1 MRRVW
6 VNAVVCCCTLCL
18 FSGKALPQSPD
29 TFESLLS
36 LAQQAQ
42 ARSDFQ
48 SAAEFYCQAAKLHPE
63 IAELR
68 ANLGLMY
75 YQTGKDEKAI
85 ESFSEAIR
93 LKPALFVPNLFLG
106 LDYVKLKRFKEA
118 IPYLKRAVLS
128 NPRDAQPQLALGQ
141 AYAGTGNTHLAID
154 SYLRASKIDPG
165 KADTWYHLGVSYLE
179 QVESNA
185 RILFTRHKESVYLQA
200 LIGETLSE
208 QRAFIQA
215 DQTYKKLLAMAA
227 FPVGTHVSY
236 GFVLVGQHDTVAAER
251 EFNAEFA
258 ANPGSLMAKLGLAR
272 VHLEQGAIE
281 RSAKEIEEV
290 FKTDAGFLKSNAAQF
305 SVGLSQQN
313 RAGMKRVLEERRA
326 AGESQ
331 AEIATLFSSDTAE
344 NPGLRPSTESDSAA
358 EPTQLLIA
366 GAAELYTKGRYGD
379 CAALLR
385 SRFSLLKAKDLH
397 LLASC
402 AYATGDY
409 QNAFAAATKLAA
421 NVTTEDE
428 GLYWETKSAQ
438 KLATEALAQASR
450 RDSAS
455 PKLHILLGDIYR
467 QRKDFLAA
475 GQEYR
480 KAMALKPED
489 TGALFGL
496 ALALLGD
503 NQIDEA
509 FRMAQAALGSNPE
522 DPELN
527 TLMGELFCAKHD
539 YSSAEPYLK
548 KSSNTKPEL
557 ASHVHALLGKVYAET
572 NRPQQAITELKLA
585 LAGDRDGRLH
595 YQIGRLYLKVG
606 DRASAAQAFEV
617 SERMKHEE
625 LHRAAVSLQQGE
637 YSEESQ

>member
-1 MRRVW
+1 M
-6 VNAVVCCCTLCL
+6 LCL
-18 FSGKALPQSPD
+18 ASGRALPQSPD

-36 LAQQAQ
+36 SAQQAQ

-48 SAAEFYCQAAKLHPE
+48 SAAEFYRQAAKLHPE

-128 NPRDAQPQLALGQ
+128 NPGDAQPQLALGQ
-141 AYAGTGNTHLAID
+141 AYTGIGNTHLAID
-154 SYLRASKIDPG
+154 SYLRASKTDPG
-165 KADTWYHLGVSYLE
+165 KADTCYHLGVSYLE

-185 RILFTRHKESVYLQA
+185 RILFTRHKESAYLQA

-215 DQTYKKLLAMAA
+215 AETYKKLLAMPA
-227 FPVGTHVSY
+227 FPAGTHASY
-236 GFVLVGQHDTVAAER
+236 GFVLLGQHDSVASER
-251 EFNAEFA
+251 EFNAELA
-258 ANPGSLMAKLGLAR
+258 ANPGSLIAKVGLAR
-272 VHLEQGAIE
+272 LHLEQGATE
-281 RSAKEIEEV
+281 RSAKEIEDV
-290 FKTDAGFLKSNAAQF
+290 FTTDRGFLISNVAQF
-305 SVGLSQQN
+305 NAGLSQQN
-313 RAGMKRVLEERRA
+313 RADLKRGFEERRA
-326 AGESQ
+326 AGEGQ
-331 AEIATLFSSDTAE
+331 AEIATLFSADTAD
-344 NPGLRPSTESDSAA
+344 NSGLRPNTESESAA
-358 EPTQLLIA
+358 EPAQSPIA
-366 GAAELYTKGRYGD
+366 GAAELYTKGRYRD
-379 CAALLR
+379 CAALLM
-385 SRFSLLKAKDLH
+385 SRFSLLKTQYLH

-409 QNAFAAATKLAA
+409 SNAFAAATKLEA
-421 NVTTEDE
+421 NVTTEAE

-450 RDSAS
+450 LDSAS

-475 GQEYR
+475 EQEYR
-480 KAMALKPED
+480 KAMALQPKD

-509 FRMAQAALGSNPE
+509 FRMAQAALASNPE

-539 YSSAEPYLK
+539 YPGAEPYLK
-548 KSSNTKPEL
+548 KSSNSKPEL

-572 NRPQQAITELKLA
+572 NRPQQAITELRLA
-585 LAGDRDGRLH
+585 LAGDKDGRLH

-606 DRASAAQAFEV
+606 DRRSAEEAFEV
-617 SERMKHEE
+617 SERMKKEG
-625 LHRAAVSLQQGE
+625 LDRAAVSLQQGE
-637 YSEESQ
+637 YSVEPQ

>member
-1 MRRVW
+1 MRCCL
-6 VNAVVCCCTLCL
+6 VCLASSIA
-18 FSGKALPQSPD
+18 FPQSPN
-29 TFESLLS
+29 TFESLLAS
-36 LAQQAQ
+36 AQQAQ
-42 ARSDFQ
+42 ARNDFQ
-48 SAAEFYCQAAKLHPE
+48 SAAEFYRQALELHPE

-85 ESFSEAIR
+85 ESFSEAVR
-93 LKPALFVPNLFLG
+93 LKPVLFVPNLFLG

-118 IPYLKRAVLS
+118 IPYLKRAALS
-128 NPRDAQPQLALGQ
+128 NPGDVQPQLALGQ
-141 AYAGTGNTHLAID
+141 AYAGTGNPHLAIN
-154 SYLRASKIDPG
+154 SYLQASKIDPG

-185 RILFTRHKESVYLQA
+185 RTLFTRHKESAYLQA
-200 LIGETLSE
+200 LIAETLSE

-215 DQTYKKLLAMAA
+215 DETYKKLLAMPT
-227 FPVGTHVSY
+227 FPAGAHASY
-236 GFVLVGQHDTVAAER
+236 GFVLLSQHDPVAAEP
-251 EFNAEFA
+251 EFNAELA

-272 VHLEQGAIE
+272 VHLEQGATE
-281 RSAKEIEEV
+281 RSAREIENV
-290 FKTDAGFLKSNAAQF
+290 FKTDPGFLKSNAAQF
-305 SVGLSQQN
+305 RAGLSQQN
-313 RAGMKRVLEERRA
+313 RTDLKHVFEERRA
-326 AGESQ
+326 AGEGQ
-331 AEIATLFSSDTAE
+331 AEIATLFSADTAE
-344 NPGLRPSTESDSAA
+344 NPGLRPSTESKSAA
-358 EPTQLLIA
+358 EPTQLPIA
-366 GAAELYTKGRYGD
+366 KAAELYTKGRYCD
-379 CAALLR
+379 CAALLT
-385 SRFSLLKAKDLH
+385 SRFSLLKAKDFH

-409 QNAFAAATKLAA
+409 RDAFAAATKLVA
-421 NVTTEDE
+421 NVATEAG

-450 RDSAS
+450 LDSAS
-455 PKLHILLGDIYR
+455 PKLHILLGDVYR

-475 GQEYR
+475 EQEYR
-480 KAMALKPED
+480 KALTLQPQD

-509 FRMAQAALGSNPE
+509 FRMAQAAVGRSPE
-522 DPELN
+522 DPEFN
-527 TLMGELFCAKHD
+527 TLMGEILCAKHD
-539 YSSAEPYLK
+539 YSGAEPYLK
-548 KSSNTKPEL
+548 KSVSTKPEL
-557 ASHVHALLGKVYAET
+557 VSHVHALLGKVYAET

-606 DRASAAQAFEV
+606 DRASAAEAFEV

-625 LHRAAVSLQQGE
+625 LHRAAVALQQGE
-637 YSEESQ
+637 YSGEPQ

>member
-1 MRRVW
+1 
-6 VNAVVCCCTLCL
+6 VCLASSIA
-18 FSGKALPQSPD
+18 FPQSPN
-29 TFESLLS
+29 TFESLLAS
-36 LAQQAQ
+36 AQQAQ
-42 ARSDFQ
+42 ARNDFQ
-48 SAAEFYCQAAKLHPE
+48 SAAEFYRQALELHPE

-85 ESFSEAIR
+85 ESFSEAVR
-93 LKPALFVPNLFLG
+93 LKPVLFVPNLFLG

-118 IPYLKRAVLS
+118 IPYLKRAALS
-128 NPRDAQPQLALGQ
+128 NPGDVQPQLALGQ
-141 AYAGTGNTHLAID
+141 AYAGTGNPHLAIN
-154 SYLRASKIDPG
+154 SYLQASKIDPG

-185 RILFTRHKESVYLQA
+185 RTLFTRHKESAYLQA
-200 LIGETLSE
+200 LIAETLSE

-215 DQTYKKLLAMAA
+215 DETYKKLLAMPT
-227 FPVGTHVSY
+227 FPAGAHASY
-236 GFVLVGQHDTVAAER
+236 GFVLLSQHDPVAAER
-251 EFNAEFA
+251 EFNAELA

-272 VHLEQGAIE
+272 VHLEQGATE
-281 RSAKEIEEV
+281 RSAREIENV
-290 FKTDAGFLKSNAAQF
+290 FKTDPGFLKSNAAQF
-305 SVGLSQQN
+305 RAGLSQQN
-313 RAGMKRVLEERRA
+313 RTDLKHVFEERRA
-326 AGESQ
+326 AGEGQ
-331 AEIATLFSSDTAE
+331 AEIATLFSADTAE
-344 NPGLRPSTESDSAA
+344 NPGLRPSTESESAA
-358 EPTQLLIA
+358 EPTQLPIA
-366 GAAELYTKGRYGD
+366 KAAELYTKGRYCD
-379 CAALLR
+379 CAALLT
-385 SRFSLLKAKDLH
+385 SRFALLKAKDLH

-409 QNAFAAATKLAA
+409 RDAFAAATKLVA
-421 NVTTEDE
+421 NVATAAG

-450 RDSAS
+450 LDSAS
-455 PKLHILLGDIYR
+455 PKLHILLGDVYR

-475 GQEYR
+475 EQEYR
-480 KAMALKPED
+480 KALTLQPQD

-509 FRMAQAALGSNPE
+509 FRMAQAAVGRSPE
-522 DPELN
+522 DPEFN
-527 TLMGELFCAKHD
+527 TLMGEILCAKHD
-539 YSSAEPYLK
+539 YSGAEPYLK
-548 KSSNTKPEL
+548 KSVSTKPEL
-557 ASHVHALLGKVYAET
+557 VSHVHALLGKVYAET

-606 DRASAAQAFEV
+606 DRASAAEAFEV

-625 LHRAAVSLQQGE
+625 LHRAAVALQQGE
-637 YSEESQ
+637 YSGEPQ

>member
-1 MRRVW
+1 
-6 VNAVVCCCTLCL
+6 
-18 FSGKALPQSPD
+18 
-29 TFESLLS
+29 
-36 LAQQAQ
+36 
-42 ARSDFQ
+42 
-48 SAAEFYCQAAKLHPE
+48 
-63 IAELR
+63 
-68 ANLGLMY
+68 MY

-118 IPYLKRAVLS
+118 IPYLKRAALS
-128 NPRDAQPQLALGQ
+128 NPGDAQPQLALGQ
-141 AYAGTGNTHLAID
+141 AYAGTGNTHLAIG

-165 KADTWYHLGVSYLE
+165 KADTWYHVGVSYLE

-185 RILFTRHKESVYLQA
+185 RILFTRHKESAYLQA
-200 LIGETLSE
+200 LIGETLFE

-215 DQTYKKLLAMAA
+215 DETYKKLLAMPA
-227 FPVGTHVSY
+227 FPVGTHASY
-236 GFVLVGQHDTVAAER
+236 GFVLLSQHDSVAAER
-251 EFNAEFA
+251 EFNAELA

-272 VHLEQGAIE
+272 LHLEQGATE
-281 RSAKEIEEV
+281 HSAKEIEEV

-305 SVGLSQQN
+305 SAGLSQQN
-313 RAGMKRVLEERRA
+313 RAGLKRLFEERRA

-331 AEIATLFSSDTAE
+331 EEIAILFSADTAE
-344 NPGLRPSTESDSAA
+344 NPGLRPSSTESESVA
-358 EPTQLLIA
+358 EPTQLPIA
-366 GAAELYTKGRYGD
+366 KATELYTKGRYSD
-379 CAALLR
+379 CAALLT
-385 SRFSLLKAKDLH
+385 SRFSLLKAKDVQ

-409 QNAFAAATKLAA
+409 QNAFAAATKLVA
-421 NVTTEDE
+421 NVTTEAE

-450 RDSAS
+450 LDSAS

-467 QRKDFLAA
+467 QRKDFFAA
-475 GQEYR
+475 EQEYR
-480 KAMALKPED
+480 KAMALQPQD

-509 FRMAQAALGSNPE
+509 FRMAQAAIGSNPE

-527 TLMGELFCAKHD
+527 TLMGEILCAKHD
-539 YSSAEPYLK
+539 YSGAEPYLK
-548 KSSNTKPEL
+548 RSVSTKPEL
-557 ASHVHALLGKVYAET
+557 VSHVHALLGKVYAET

-585 LAGDRDGRLH
+585 LGGDRDGRLH

-617 SERMKHEE
+617 SERMKYEE
-625 LHRAAVSLQQGE
+625 LHRAAVALQQGE
-637 YSEESQ
+637 YIGESQ

>member
-1 MRRVW
+1 
-6 VNAVVCCCTLCL
+6 VCLASSIA
-18 FSGKALPQSPD
+18 FPQSPN
-29 TFESLLS
+29 TFESLLAS
-36 LAQQAQ
+36 AQQAQ

-48 SAAEFYCQAAKLHPE
+48 SAAEFYRQALELHPE

-118 IPYLKRAVLS
+118 IPYLKRAALS
-128 NPRDAQPQLALGQ
+128 NPGDVQPQLALGQ
-141 AYAGTGNTHLAID
+141 AYAGTGNPHLAIN
-154 SYLRASKIDPG
+154 SYLQASKIDPG

-185 RILFTRHKESVYLQA
+185 RTLFTRHKESAYLQA
-200 LIGETLSE
+200 LIAETLSE

-215 DQTYKKLLAMAA
+215 DETYKKLLAMPA
-227 FPVGTHVSY
+227 FPAGAHASY
-236 GFVLVGQHDTVAAER
+236 GFVLLSQHDPVAAEP
-251 EFNAEFA
+251 EFNAELA

-272 VHLEQGAIE
+272 VHLEQGATE
-281 RSAKEIEEV
+281 RSAREIENV
-290 FKTDAGFLKSNAAQF
+290 FKTDAGFLKSNAGQF
-305 SVGLSQQN
+305 SAGLSRQN
-313 RAGMKRVLEERRA
+313 RTDLKRVFEERRA
-326 AGESQ
+326 AGEGQ
-331 AEIATLFSSDTAE
+331 AEIATLFSADTAE
-344 NPGLRPSTESDSAA
+344 NPGLRPSTESESAA
-358 EPTQLLIA
+358 EPTQLPIA
-366 GAAELYTKGRYGD
+366 KAAELYTKGRYCD
-379 CAALLR
+379 CAALLT
-385 SRFSLLKAKDLH
+385 SRFALLKAKDLH

-409 QNAFAAATKLAA
+409 RDAFAAATKLVA
-421 NVTTEDE
+421 NVATAAG

-450 RDSAS
+450 LDSAS
-455 PKLHILLGDIYR
+455 PKLHILLGDVYR

-475 GQEYR
+475 EQEYR
-480 KAMALKPED
+480 KALTLQPQD

-509 FRMAQAALGSNPE
+509 FRMAQAAVGRSPE
-522 DPELN
+522 DPEFN
-527 TLMGELFCAKHD
+527 TLMGEILCAKHD
-539 YSSAEPYLK
+539 YSGAEPYLK
-548 KSSNTKPEL
+548 KSVSTKPEL
-557 ASHVHALLGKVYAET
+557 VSHVHALLGKVYAET

-606 DRASAAQAFEV
+606 DRASAAEAFEV

-625 LHRAAVSLQQGE
+625 LHRAAVALQQGE
-637 YSEESQ
+637 YSGEPQ

>member
-1 MRRVW
+1 MRCCL
-6 VNAVVCCCTLCL
+6 VCLASSIA
-18 FSGKALPQSPD
+18 FPQSPN
-29 TFESLLS
+29 TFESLLAS
-36 LAQQAQ
+36 AQQAQ
-42 ARSDFQ
+42 ARNDFQ
-48 SAAEFYCQAAKLHPE
+48 SAAEFYRQALELHPE

-118 IPYLKRAVLS
+118 IPYLKRAALS
-128 NPRDAQPQLALGQ
+128 NPGDVQPQLALGQ
-141 AYAGTGNTHLAID
+141 AYAGTGNPHLAIN
-154 SYLRASKIDPG
+154 SYLQASKIDPG

-185 RILFTRHKESVYLQA
+185 RTLFTRHKESAYLQA
-200 LIGETLSE
+200 LIAETLSE

-215 DQTYKKLLAMAA
+215 DETYKKLLAMPT
-227 FPVGTHVSY
+227 FPAGAHASY
-236 GFVLVGQHDTVAAER
+236 GFVLLSQHDPVAAEP
-251 EFNAEFA
+251 EFNAELA

-272 VHLEQGAIE
+272 VHLEQGATE
-281 RSAKEIEEV
+281 RSAREIENV
-290 FKTDAGFLKSNAAQF
+290 FKTDPGFLKSNAAQF
-305 SVGLSQQN
+305 RAGLSQQN
-313 RAGMKRVLEERRA
+313 RTDLKHVFEERRA
-326 AGESQ
+326 AGEGQ
-331 AEIATLFSSDTAE
+331 AEIATLFSADTAE
-344 NPGLRPSTESDSAA
+344 NPGLRPSTESESAA
-358 EPTQLLIA
+358 EPTQLPIA
-366 GAAELYTKGRYGD
+366 KAAELYTKGRYCD
-379 CAALLR
+379 CAALLT
-385 SRFSLLKAKDLH
+385 SRFALLKAKDLH

-409 QNAFAAATKLAA
+409 RDAFAAATKLVA
-421 NVTTEDE
+421 NVATAAG

-450 RDSAS
+450 LDSAS
-455 PKLHILLGDIYR
+455 PKLHILLGDVYR

-475 GQEYR
+475 EQEYR
-480 KAMALKPED
+480 KALTLQPQD

-509 FRMAQAALGSNPE
+509 FRMAQAAVGRSPE
-522 DPELN
+522 DPEFN
-527 TLMGELFCAKHD
+527 TLMGEILCAKHD
-539 YSSAEPYLK
+539 YSGAEPYLK
-548 KSSNTKPEL
+548 KSVSTKPEL
-557 ASHVHALLGKVYAET
+557 VSHVHALLGKVYAET

-606 DRASAAQAFEV
+606 DRASAAEAFEV

-625 LHRAAVSLQQGE
+625 LHRAAVALQQGE
-637 YSEESQ
+637 YSGEPQ

>member
-1 MRRVW
+1 
-6 VNAVVCCCTLCL
+6 VCLASSL
-18 FSGKALPQSPD
+18 AFPQSPN
-29 TFESLLS
+29 TFESLLAS
-36 LAQQAQ
+36 AQQAQ

-48 SAAEFYCQAAKLHPE
+48 SAAEFYRQALELHPE

-85 ESFSEAIR
+85 ETFSEAIR

-118 IPYLKRAVLS
+118 IPYLKRAALS
-128 NPRDAQPQLALGQ
+128 NPGDVQPHLALGQ
-141 AYAGTGNTHLAID
+141 AYAGTGNPHLAIN
-154 SYLRASKIDPG
+154 SYLQASKIDPG

-185 RILFTRHKESVYLQA
+185 RILFTRHKESAYLQA
-200 LIGETLSE
+200 LIAETLSE

-215 DQTYKKLLAMAA
+215 DETYKKLLAMPA
-227 FPVGTHVSY
+227 FPAGAHASY
-236 GFVLVGQHDTVAAER
+236 GFVLLSQHDPVAAER
-251 EFNAEFA
+251 EFNAELA

-272 VHLEQGAIE
+272 VHLEQGATE
-281 RSAKEIEEV
+281 RSAREIENV

-305 SVGLSQQN
+305 SAGLSRQN
-313 RAGMKRVLEERRA
+313 RTDLKRVFEERRA
-326 AGESQ
+326 IGEGQ
-331 AEIATLFSSDTAE
+331 AEIATLFSADNAE
-344 NPGLRPSTESDSAA
+344 NPGLRPSTESESAA
-358 EPTQLLIA
+358 EPTQLPIA
-366 GAAELYTKGRYGD
+366 KAAELYTQGRYCD
-379 CAALLR
+379 CAALLT
-385 SRFSLLKAKDLH
+385 SRFSLLKAKDFH

-409 QNAFAAATKLAA
+409 RDAFAAATKLVA
-421 NVTTEDE
+421 NVATEAG

-438 KLATEALAQASR
+438 KLATEALAKASR
-450 RDSAS
+450 LDSAS
-455 PKLHILLGDIYR
+455 PKLRILLGDIYR

-475 GQEYR
+475 EQEYR
-480 KAMALKPED
+480 KALTLQPQD

-509 FRMAQAALGSNPE
+509 FRMAQVAVGSNPE

-527 TLMGELFCAKHD
+527 TLMGEILCAKHD
-539 YSSAEPYLK
+539 YSGAEPYLK
-548 KSSNTKPEL
+548 KSVSTKPEL
-557 ASHVHALLGKVYAET
+557 VSHVHALLGKVYAET

-606 DRASAAQAFEV
+606 DRASAAEAFEV

-625 LHRAAVSLQQGE
+625 LHRAAVALQQGE
-637 YSEESQ
+637 YSGESQ

>member
-1 MRRVW
+1 VRCCL
-6 VNAVVCCCTLCL
+6 VCLASSL
-18 FSGKALPQSPD
+18 AFPQSPN
-29 TFESLLS
+29 TFESLLAS
-36 LAQQAQ
+36 AQQAQ

-48 SAAEFYCQAAKLHPE
+48 SAAEFYRQALELHPE

-85 ESFSEAIR
+85 ETFSEAIR

-118 IPYLKRAVLS
+118 IPYLKRAALS
-128 NPRDAQPQLALGQ
+128 NPGDVQPHLALGQ
-141 AYAGTGNTHLAID
+141 AYAGTGNPHLAIN
-154 SYLRASKIDPG
+154 SYLQASKIDPG

-185 RILFTRHKESVYLQA
+185 RILFTRHKESAYLQA
-200 LIGETLSE
+200 LIAETLSE

-215 DQTYKKLLAMAA
+215 DETYKKLLAMPA
-227 FPVGTHVSY
+227 FPAGAHASY
-236 GFVLVGQHDTVAAER
+236 GFVLLSQHDPVAAER
-251 EFNAEFA
+251 EFNAELA

-272 VHLEQGAIE
+272 VHLEQGATE
-281 RSAKEIEEV
+281 RSAREIENV

-305 SVGLSQQN
+305 SAGLSRQN
-313 RAGMKRVLEERRA
+313 RTDLKRVFEERRA
-326 AGESQ
+326 AGEGQ
-331 AEIATLFSSDTAE
+331 AEIATLFSADNAE
-344 NPGLRPSTESDSAA
+344 NPGLRPSTESESAA
-358 EPTQLLIA
+358 EPTQLPIA
-366 GAAELYTKGRYGD
+366 KAAELYTQGRYCD
-379 CAALLR
+379 CAALLT
-385 SRFSLLKAKDLH
+385 SRFSLLKAKDFH

-409 QNAFAAATKLAA
+409 RDAFAAATKLVA
-421 NVTTEDE
+421 NVATEAG

-438 KLATEALAQASR
+438 KLATEALAKASR
-450 RDSAS
+450 LDSAS
-455 PKLHILLGDIYR
+455 PKLRILLGDIYR

-475 GQEYR
+475 EQEYR
-480 KAMALKPED
+480 KALTLQPQD

-509 FRMAQAALGSNPE
+509 FRMAQVAVGSNPE

-527 TLMGELFCAKHD
+527 TLMGEILCAKHD
-539 YSSAEPYLK
+539 YSGAEPYLK
-548 KSSNTKPEL
+548 KSVSTKPEL
-557 ASHVHALLGKVYAET
+557 VSHVHALLGKVYAET

-606 DRASAAQAFEV
+606 DRASAAEAFEV

-625 LHRAAVSLQQGE
+625 LHRAAVALQQGE
-637 YSEESQ
+637 YSGESQ